1 MTVTTTPID
10 PSLDP
15 IIGPESEAAA
25 AHPISGG
32 GSFSTTALGTAKR
45 TVLQFFRTP
54 QLLVMGTVQGAL
66 FLFMFRYVFGGAI
79 STGGD
84 LNYVDFLVPGFL
96 VTTVLWTGMA
106 AAAGV
111 AEDSATGVYDRF
123 RSLPIP
129 RSAVML
135 GRSLA
140 DTTLVTWGL
149 LVTSVIG
156 VLIGFRTHSSL
167 GEVLLGIAVMIVFGF
182 ACTWVFVFIGL
193 VSGNAQAAQGL
204 SMLIIPFSFVSSA
217 NVPIESMPGWMQP
230 FAANQPVTVAINAVR
245 SLMQGGTDVV
255 GIGHTTAY
263 WVVLSLIWSAAIVLV
278 FGTLAVRRFARTR

>member
-1 MTVTTTPID
+1 MTATTVTVPVTD
-10 PSLDP
+10 R
-15 IIGPESEAAA
+15 AAPHVSA
-25 AHPISGG
+25 G
-32 GSFSTTALGTAKR
+32 GSYATTALGVARR
-45 TVLQFFRTP
+45 TILQFFRTP

-84 LNYVDFLVPGFL
+84 INYVDFLVPGFL
-96 VTTVLWTGMA
+96 VTTVLWTGMGA
-106 AAAGV
+106 ASGV
-111 AEDSATGVYDRF
+111 AEDSSTGVYDRF

-140 DTTLVTWGL
+140 DTALVGWGL

-156 VLIGFRTHSSL
+156 ILVGFRTNGSVAEIL
-167 GEVLLGIAVMIVFGF
+167 FAVALMVVFGF

-193 VSGNAQAAQGL
+193 VSGSAQAAQGL

-230 FAANQPVTVAINAVR
+230 FAANQPVTVVINAVR

-255 GIGHTTAY
+255 GIDRSTGY
-263 WVVLSLIWSAAIVLV
+263 WVALSLVWCALITLV
-278 FGTLAVRRFARTR
+278 FGGLTVRRFGKTR

>member
-1 MTVTTTPID
+1 MTATSVDRAD
-10 PSLDP
+10 PAVGAAPSALSP
-15 IIGPESEAAA
+15 GSEALGAGFA
-25 AHPISGG
+25 
-32 GSFSTTALGTAKR
+32 TTALGTSRR

-79 STGGD
+79 STGGS
-84 LNYVDFLVPGFL
+84 LSYVDFLVPGFL
-96 VTTVLWTGMA
+96 VTTILWTGMG

-111 AEDSATGVYDRF
+111 AEDSATGVYDRL

-129 RSAVML
+129 RTGVMV

-140 DTTLVTWGL
+140 DFALVAWGML
-149 LVTSVIG
+149 ITG
-156 VLIGFRTHSSL
+156 VLGFILGFRAHGDL
-167 GEVLLGIAVMIVFGF
+167 AEIVLGF
-182 ACTWVFVFIGL
+182 ALMLFAGYAFTWVFITIGL

-204 SMLIIPFSFVSSA
+204 SMLVIPFSFISSA

-230 FAANQPVTVAINAVR
+230 FAANQPVTVIINAVR

-255 GIGHTTAY
+255 GIGHSTSY
-263 WVVLSLIWSAAIVLV
+263 WVTLSIVWCIAIMLV
-278 FGTLAVRRFARTR
+278 FGTIAVSRFSRTR